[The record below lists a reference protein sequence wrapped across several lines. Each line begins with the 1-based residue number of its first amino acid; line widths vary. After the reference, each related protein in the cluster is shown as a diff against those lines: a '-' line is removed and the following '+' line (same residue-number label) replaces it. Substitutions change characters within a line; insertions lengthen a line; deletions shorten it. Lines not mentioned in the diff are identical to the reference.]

1 MQVKVEPENL
11 GEIPLEKLANF
22 SPKAI
27 AMRYHKNKH
36 KRDWM
41 MEEVSKYTNTRRLKA
56 LYANS
61 EVDLNTDG
69 KDLTLT
75 RYLGYKER
83 MPGMGRWKIQTLAMK
98 DSCWNCD
105 NWIYT
110 LYFWNEKIGRNN
122 DRNYIGI
129 ERDKKEELVE
139 TIQELNKETYM
150 CDKDV
155 PVLFSSMNDWQPRP
169 FMTVVDYLN
178 TLQPVIYP
186 PFERIAED

>member
-1 MQVKVEPENL
+1 MPEIHLQVKVEPEHL

-83 MPGMGRWKIQTLAMK
+83 MPGLGRWKIQTLAMK

-105 NWIYT
+105 NWIFT

-129 ERDKKEELVE
+129 ERDKK
-139 TIQELNKETYM
+139 
-150 CDKDV
+150 
-155 PVLFSSMNDWQPRP
+155 
-169 FMTVVDYLN
+169 
-178 TLQPVIYP
+178 
-186 PFERIAED
+186 